1 MFFSTP
7 LTSQI
12 LNKQYKAA
20 FARWP
25 KDLLRP
31 DVQLQELL
39 GGQHL
44 ADRLGGRRSA
54 ASPITDIA
62 IQKATGRAPANPPTS
77 DLGQLRQVNA
87 LYSLLDDRYKKQY
100 CLTGVLMAP
109 RSNPTYYSDL
119 MTELEEA
126 PKRSFFGRVK
136 KRLGGMFR
144 LS

>member
-1 MFFSTP
+1 MSG
-7 LTSQI
+7 LKSI

-31 DVQLQELL
+31 DLQLQDAL

-44 ADRLGGRRSA
+44 AERLGGRRVA
-54 ASPITDIA
+54 ASPVTDIA
-62 IQKATGRAPANPPTS
+62 IQKATGRAPANPPTA

-87 LYSLLDDRYKKQY
+87 LYSLLDNRYKSKY
-100 CLTGVLMAP
+100 PLATGVLMAP
-109 RSNPTYYSDL
+109 RSNPTYYGDL